1 MHDPV
6 PTVILNRDGRERLY
20 HIVFELVKGDDEQLR
35 WLLEDLKKLVP
46 FDKEDEGMCWFL
58 FPRAAAMLTPRL
70 DPYDYEL
77 PMIFERPKAIR
88 SPCGYA
94 GMRNLS
100 NTCYLNSLFTQLFM
114 NVDFRR
120 FILGANIEDSND
132 QRLLFQTQKLFS
144 YMQESIRRFVDP
156 GLVAASIKTYDDTLI
171 DVHNQMDVDEF
182 YNLLFDRWEAQLLGA
197 DERKTLRSFYGGQLV
212 QQVKSK
218 ECEHVSE
225 RLEPF
230 SAIQCD
236 IKGKSSLQDS
246 LQAYVGGE
254 IMEGGELILQLC
266 SGVLFCAGVLTAVPD
281 NKYKCSTCDRH
292 VDAVKR

>member
-1 MHDPV
+1 MKV
-6 PTVILNRDGRERLY
+6 TR
-20 HIVFELVKGDDEQLR
+20 
-35 WLLEDLKKLVP
+35 LLEHVP
-46 FDKEDEGMCWFL
+46 KASIL
-58 FPRAAAMLTPRL
+58 LTLRL

-77 PMIFERPKAIR
+77 PLVFERSKAIR

-100 NTCYLNSLFTQLFM
+100 NTCYLNSLFTQLYM

-120 FILGANIEDSND
+120 FILSAEVQDSND

-144 YMQESIRRFVDP
+144 FMQESDRRFVEP
-156 GLVAASIKTYDDTLI
+156 GLVASSIKTYDDTLI

-182 YNLLFDRWEAQLLGA
+182 YNLLFDRWEAQLRGA

-236 IKGKSSLQDS
+236 IKGKSTLQDS

-254 IMEGGELILQLC
+254 IMEGGKSRAPIAPLVAAIC
-266 SGVLFCAGVLTAVPD
+266 M
-281 NKYKCSTCDRH
+281 
-292 VDAVKR
+292 

>member
-1 MHDPV
+1 
-6 PTVILNRDGRERLY
+6 
-20 HIVFELVKGDDEQLR
+20 
-35 WLLEDLKKLVP
+35 
-46 FDKEDEGMCWFL
+46 
-58 FPRAAAMLTPRL
+58 LT
-70 DPYDYEL
+70 
-77 PMIFERPKAIR
+77 FERPKAIR

-120 FILGANIEDSND
+120 FILSADVQDSTD
-132 QRLLFQTQKLFS
+132 QKLLFQTQKLFS
-144 YMQESIRRFVDP
+144 FMQESLRRFVDP
-156 GLVAASIKTYDDTLI
+156 GLVAGSIKTYDDTLI

-182 YNLLFDRWEAQLLGA
+182 YNLLFDRWEGQFRGA
-197 DERKTLRSFYGGQLV
+197 DERKMLRSFYGGQLV

-236 IKGKSSLQDS
+236 IKGKESLQES
-246 LQAYVGGE
+246 LEAYVGGE
-254 IMEGGELILQLC
+254 IMEGGE
-266 SGVLFCAGVLTAVPD
+266 
-281 NKYKCSTCDRH
+281 STFVIR
-292 VDAVKR
+292 